1 MVESTPLL
9 RERGGDLTE
18 GSNPS
23 RSALTPI
30 QFIWVGVR
38 AFEGDEI
45 PAHRAQG
52 LNAAFASSEMGKN
65 RAAQTGIANGNPSRS
80 ALTPI
85 QFIWVG
91 VRAFKGGTRTLPK
104 GPRV

>member
-30 QFIWVGVR
+30 QFIWVGVS
-38 AFEGDEI
+38 AFEG
-45 PAHRAQG
+45 A
-52 LNAAFASSEMGKN
+52 
-65 RAAQTGIANGNPSRS
+65 
-80 ALTPI
+80 
-85 QFIWVG
+85 
-91 VRAFKGGTRTLPK
+91 RTLPSR
-104 GPRV
+104 PWL

>member
-45 PAHRAQG
+45 PTHRAMG
-52 LNAAFASSEMGKN
+52 SNATRALCARPSEN
-65 RAAQTGIANGNPSRS
+65 LPPEEEAARNSRACR
-80 ALTPI
+80 
-85 QFIWVG
+85 
-91 VRAFKGGTRTLPK
+91 
-104 GPRV
+104 